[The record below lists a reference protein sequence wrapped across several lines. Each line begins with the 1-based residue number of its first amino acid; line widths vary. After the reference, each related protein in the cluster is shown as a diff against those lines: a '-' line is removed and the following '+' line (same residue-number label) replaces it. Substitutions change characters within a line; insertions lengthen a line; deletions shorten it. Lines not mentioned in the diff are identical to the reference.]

1 MNSNLLQARLDQIQS
16 PSDSK
21 AEIRSPDDKAK
32 KSPSIGYGT
41 QQYREYDNSLAQLEA
56 ECRGHI
62 KCEQ

>member
-1 MNSNLLQARLDQIQS
+1 MVQS

-21 AEIRSPDDKAK
+21 AAGRVVRSPDDKEVML
-32 KSPSIGYGT
+32 SPTVGYGT
-41 QQYREYDNSLAQLEA
+41 QQFKEYDGALAQLEA